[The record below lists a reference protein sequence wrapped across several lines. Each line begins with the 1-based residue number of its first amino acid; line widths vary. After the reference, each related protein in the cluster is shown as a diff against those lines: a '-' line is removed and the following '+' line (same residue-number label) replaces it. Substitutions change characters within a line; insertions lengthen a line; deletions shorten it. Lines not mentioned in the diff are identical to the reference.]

1 MARHSSLTASH
12 EARVGGD
19 LVKGPLGGLLAVI
32 CLIGAA
38 FCFYKF
44 QEIGTTL
51 YVVIGIVLAVLMVL
65 FGVMF
70 LSGRVNKTEDI
81 HITE

>member
-1 MARHSSLTASH
+1 M
-12 EARVGGD
+12 
-19 LVKGPLGGLLAVI
+19 KGPFGGLLAVI

-44 QEIGTTL
+44 QALGATT
-51 YVVIGIVLAVLMVL
+51 YVIIGIVLAVLMVL

>member
-1 MARHSSLTASH
+1 M
-12 EARVGGD
+12 
-19 LVKGPLGGLLAVI
+19 KGPFGGLLAVI

-44 QEIGTTL
+44 QEPTGTTM
-51 YVVIGIVLAVLMVL
+51 YVVIGIILAILMVL

>member
-1 MARHSSLTASH
+1 
-12 EARVGGD
+12 
-19 LVKGPLGGLLAVI
+19 VKGPLGGLLAVI
-32 CLIGAA
+32 CLIVAA

-44 QEIGTTL
+44 QALGTTM

>member
-1 MARHSSLTASH
+1 MKGMLYGILAIVCLVVASL
-12 EARVGGD
+12 
-19 LVKGPLGGLLAVI
+19 
-32 CLIGAA
+32 CL
-38 FCFYKF
+38 YKF
-44 QEIGTTL
+44 QTATSPNTMFIIGAGVFAL
-51 YVVIGIVLAVLMVL
+51 LMVV

>member
-1 MARHSSLTASH
+1 
-12 EARVGGD
+12 
-19 LVKGPLGGLLAVI
+19 VKGPFSGLLAVI
-32 CLIGAA
+32 CLLAAA

-44 QEIGTTL
+44 QTTPDASTVFMIG
-51 YVVIGIVLAVLMVL
+51 GIALAVLMVV

-70 LSGRVNKTEDI
+70 MSGRVNKTEDI

>member
-1 MARHSSLTASH
+1 MKGILTGLIALVCLVVASL
-12 EARVGGD
+12 
-19 LVKGPLGGLLAVI
+19 
-32 CLIGAA
+32 CLYKYQTSTPPNTLFIIGAGVFA
-38 FCFYKF
+38 
-44 QEIGTTL
+44 L
-51 YVVIGIVLAVLMVL
+51 LMVV

>member
-1 MARHSSLTASH
+1 MINGLIA
-12 EARVGGD
+12 VI
-19 LVKGPLGGLLAVI
+19 GLLA
-32 CLIGAA
+32 AA

-44 QEIGTTL
+44 QHGGDTIFA
-51 YVVIGIVLAVLMVL
+51 VLAGVAALVMII

>member
-1 MARHSSLTASH
+1 M
-12 EARVGGD
+12 
-19 LVKGPLGGLLAVI
+19 KGPLGGLLAVI

-44 QEIGTTL
+44 QEIGTTM
-51 YVVIGIVLAVLMVL
+51 YVVIGIILAVLMVL